1 MSQFGLLNDGPVQIC
16 PCNPDLTNYTA
27 ASTDDCFGCVN
38 DAPLYS
44 NQNLDQNIDPNEK
57 ANIFQRM
64 RQNMSMNEVPPLTY
78 LSAATQ
84 LAPAIYS
91 LTHNQPAPDLV
102 PFESGVT
109 SPIVPGRLRAEKLSH
124 INMDKARS
132 SNEGAYR
139 GMLRSIDQSGSGPA
153 GMVQKM
159 MAYNNMMQNELNI
172 STQETAANKEIS
184 NQNVSITNQTNL
196 HNQRMEQE
204 AALGNAQMQQAEAQR
219 LNEVNAINTAAK
231 NKIKDD
237 QEYMKYMGVIS
248 TAQGFGNLFGD
259 MLAYKGDRLKAQGYD
274 IDGTTQRMLLR
285 QHLGKPLYA
294 PDGTVFSQSAT
305 QEDISNYYRTYYP
318 QMTQQ

>member
-1 MSQFGLLNDGPVQIC
+1 
-16 PCNPDLTNYTA
+16 
-27 ASTDDCFGCVN
+27 
-38 DAPLYS
+38 
-44 NQNLDQNIDPNEK
+44 
-57 ANIFQRM
+57 
-64 RQNMSMNEVPPLTY
+64 
-78 LSAATQ
+78 
-84 LAPAIYS
+84 
-91 LTHNQPAPDLV
+91 
-102 PFESGVT
+102 
-109 SPIVPGRLRAEKLSH
+109 
-124 INMDKARS
+124 MDKARS